1 MLTVQI
7 GELQLQCCCNQ
18 NLAAAT
24 GRLDHEVRIVIEL
37 DGWVWCDDD
46 HVFGKSIFVGFSVK
60 LLIFLRFCGMSFMMR
75 DMY

>member
-7 GELQLQCCCNQ
+7 GRLQLQLCCNQ
-18 NLAAAT
+18 NWGDVLY
-24 GRLDHEVRIVIEL
+24 GLDHDWRIVIEL

>member
-1 MLTVQI
+1 MVNGLNWQ
-7 GELQLQCCCNQ
+7 LQLLSSCNQ

-46 HVFGKSIFVGFSVK
+46 HVFGKSIFWRFWVK
-60 LLIFLRFCGMSFMMR
+60 LLIFLRFYGM
-75 DMY
+75 